1 MDIANKPDLLDRLA
15 AHYSLGTL
23 QGPARRRFEHHAR
36 QNATVRAQVLL
47 WQERLNALT
56 ELAAPVAPSVALWP
70 RIENALRAELAGF
83 KSTAHQTSAA
93 LLTAGLAQA
102 RRALNWWRGLA
113 VAGGAVALAG
123 LVAFGVGLQHRQQ
136 LNTQLNQA
144 SAQLKAAQQLEY
156 VAVLTD
162 AQSGT
167 SMSGASILVT
177 FDARQSSLVVKRVGA
192 YQEAANKSLQLWAL
206 PPGGAP
212 QSLGVLGQ
220 TPVMRLAT
228 QSTQINTIPTL
239 AVSLEPQGGVPS
251 STGPTGPVLFKG
263 ALLQI

>member
-36 QNATVRAQVLL
+36 QNATVRAQMLL

-56 ELAAPVAPSVALWP
+56 ELAAPAAPSAALWP

-83 KSTAHQTSAA
+83 KLTAHQTSAA

-144 SAQLKAAQQLEY
+144 SAQLKAAQQLDY

-162 AQSGT
+162 AQSGA
-167 SMSGASILVT
+167 SMLVT

-220 TPVMRLAT
+220 TPVMRLTT

-263 ALLQI
+263 ALLHI

>member
-36 QNATVRAQVLL
+36 QNATVRAQMLL

-56 ELAAPVAPSVALWP
+56 ELAAPAAPSAALWP

-83 KSTAHQTSAA
+83 KLTAHQTSAA

-144 SAQLKAAQQLEY
+144 SAQLKTAQQLDY

-162 AQSGT
+162 AQSGA
-167 SMSGASILVT
+167 SMLVT

-206 PPGGAP
+206 PLGGAP

-220 TPVMRLAT
+220 TPVMRLTT

-263 ALLQI
+263 ALLHI